1 MNQQERMN
9 QKSSYENRMRTAEQ
23 NKQRINLEKLEENT
37 KKYEQR
43 KIKQNYVQKVIIFKL
58 SKNNIQ

>member
-23 NKQRINLEKLEENT
+23 NKQRINLEKLEENN
-37 KKYEQR
+37 KKCEQR

>member
-9 QKSSYENRMRTAEQ
+9 QKSSYENRMRTAEH

-43 KIKQNYVQKVIIFKL
+43 KIKQNYVQKVIIF
-58 SKNNIQ
+58 